1 MDWLMKTLKKFIW
14 LAIFGYAVLLA
25 VLFFGQ
31 RMAIYHPDQTVPD
44 PAQSGVPEMT
54 ARRVETVDGL
64 KPLAWWGAPADDT
77 RPVIILFHGN
87 AGNIGGRAK
96 RARLYL
102 DAGFGVLLAGYR
114 YNAGAGGDPSED
126 ALISDGRAAFAFVLS
141 QGVAP
146 ERIVLYGESLGS
158 GVAVAIASENAVG
171 ALVLEAPFSS
181 LADVAQYHYWYVPA
195 RWLVRDEFD
204 SLTRIER
211 IRSPLLLIHGEADT
225 LVPSI
230 FARKLFV
237 AASEPKEGHFLPKG
251 THGNLYQLGAGDLVV
266 DFLNRRF
273 AAKPDTSGTEA
284 AGGQ

>member
-1 MDWLMKTLKKFIW
+1 MDWLKKTIKRLIW
-14 LAIFGYAVLLA
+14 LAVFGYAVLLA

-31 RMAIYHPDQTVPD
+31 RWAIYHPDQTIPD

-54 ARRVETVDGL
+54 AHRVETVDGL
-64 KPLAWWGAPADDT
+64 KPLAWWAAPADAT
-77 RPVIILFHGN
+77 RPVIIYFHGN
-87 AGNIGGRAK
+87 AGHIGTRAK

-146 ERIVLYGESLGS
+146 GRIVLYGESLGT
-158 GVAVAIASENAVG
+158 GVAVAIASENAIG
-171 ALVLEAPFSS
+171 ALVLEAPFTSV
-181 LADVAQYHYWYVPA
+181 ADVAQHRFWYVPA

-204 SLTRIER
+204 SLSRIEG
-211 IRSPLLLIHGEADT
+211 IRAPLLLIHGEADT
-225 LVPSI
+225 LIPPD

-237 AASEPKEGHFLPKG
+237 AASEPKEAHFLLKG
-251 THGNLYQLGAGDLVV
+251 THANLYQLGAGELVI
-266 DFLNRRF
+266 DFLERLF
-273 AAKPDTSGTEA
+273 APRPD
-284 AGGQ
+284 AGGTDATGGQ